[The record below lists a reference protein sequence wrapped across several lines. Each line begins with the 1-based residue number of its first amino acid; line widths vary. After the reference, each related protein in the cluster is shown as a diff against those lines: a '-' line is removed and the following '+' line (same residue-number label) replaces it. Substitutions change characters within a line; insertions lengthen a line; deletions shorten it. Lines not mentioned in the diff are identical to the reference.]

1 MSLESV
7 KNILSSYISKI
18 EIIGHKKSLV
28 VEIRLYAKDQ
38 EAYNFLYNNANL
50 LGSVDNIA
58 QLSQIAYDYFKALDG
73 EEIAKKAEKL
83 VKEDKKQKAP
93 EQKKTS

>member
-1 MSLESV
+1 MSLEPV
-7 KNILSSYISKI
+7 KTILSNYISKI

-38 EAYNFLYNNANL
+38 DAYNFLYNNASL
-50 LGSVDNIA
+50 LGSIDNIA
-58 QLSQIAYDYFKALDG
+58 QLSQVAYDYFKKLNG
-73 EEIAKKAEKL
+73 EELAQKAEKMI
-83 VKEDKKQKAP
+83 KEGEKLQ

>member
-1 MSLESV
+1 MNLEPV
-7 KNILSSYISKI
+7 KTILSNYISKI

-38 EAYNFLYNNANL
+38 DAYNFLYNNASL
-50 LGSVDNIA
+50 LGSIDNIA
-58 QLSQIAYDYFKALDG
+58 QLSQVAYDYFKKLNG
-73 EEIAKKAEKL
+73 EELAQKAEKML
-83 VKEDKKQKAP
+83 KEGEKLQ

>member
-1 MSLESV
+1 MSIEYV
-7 KNILSSYISKI
+7 KNILTSYISKI

-50 LGSVDNIA
+50 LGSVDKIA
-58 QLSQIAYDYFKALDG
+58 QLSQVAYDYFRQING
-73 EEIAKKAEKL
+73 EEIAEKAEQ
-83 VKEDKKQKAP
+83 VVRDQRPVEKKK
-93 EQKKTS
+93 

>member
-1 MSLESV
+1 MSLEPV
-7 KNILSSYISKI
+7 KTILSNYISKI

-38 EAYNFLYNNANL
+38 DAYNFLYNNASL
-50 LGSVDNIA
+50 LGSIDNIA
-58 QLSQIAYDYFKALDG
+58 QLSQVAYDYFKKLNG
-73 EEIAKKAEKL
+73 EELAQKAEKML
-83 VKEDKKQKAP
+83 KEGEKLQ

>member
-1 MSLESV
+1 MSIEYV
-7 KNILSSYISKI
+7 KNILTSYISKI

-50 LGSVDNIA
+50 LGSVDKIA
-58 QLSQIAYDYFKALDG
+58 QLSQVAYDYFRQINGD
-73 EEIAKKAEKL
+73 EIAEKAEQ
-83 VKEDKKQKAP
+83 VVRDQRPVEKKK
-93 EQKKTS
+93 

>member
-1 MSLESV
+1 MESV

-38 EAYNFLYNNANL
+38 DAYNFLYNNASL
-50 LGSVDNIA
+50 LGSIDNIA
-58 QLSQIAYDYFKALDG
+58 QLSQVAYDYFKQLNG
-73 EEIAKKAEKL
+73 EEIAQKAEKL
-83 VKEDKKQKAP
+83 VKEDQKQKP
-93 EQKKTS
+93 QDQKK

>member
-38 EAYNFLYNNANL
+38 EAYNFLYNNASL

-58 QLSQIAYDYFKALDG
+58 QLSQVAFDYFKAMKG
-73 EEIAKKAEKL
+73 EEIAEKAEKM
-83 VKEDKKQKAP
+83 VKEDQKQKT
-93 EQKKTS
+93 EEKKK

>member
-1 MSLESV
+1 MSLEPV

-38 EAYNFLYNNANL
+38 EAYNFLYNNASL
-50 LGSVDNIA
+50 LGSIDNIA
-58 QLSQIAYDYFKALDG
+58 QLSQVAFDYFKQLNG
-73 EEIAKKAEKL
+73 EELAQKAEKI
-83 VKEDKKQKAP
+83 VKEQPKQQ
-93 EQKKTS
+93 EQKK

>member
-1 MSLESV
+1 MSLEPV
-7 KNILSSYISKI
+7 KTILSNYISKI

-38 EAYNFLYNNANL
+38 EAYNFLYNNASL

-58 QLSQIAYDYFKALDG
+58 QLSQVAYDYFKRLNG
-73 EEIAKKAEKL
+73 EELAQKAEKM
-83 VKEDKKQKAP
+83 VKQEQQKP
-93 EQKKTS
+93 QEQKK

>member
-1 MSLESV
+1 MSLEPI

-58 QLSQIAYDYFKALDG
+58 QLSQVAYDYFRQLNG
-73 EEIAKKAEKL
+73 EDLAKKAEQMIRDQKP
-83 VKEDKKQKAP
+83 EEKKK
-93 EQKKTS
+93 

>member
-38 EAYNFLYNNANL
+38 EAYNFLYNNASL

-58 QLSQIAYDYFKALDG
+58 QLSQVAYDYFKALNG
-73 EEIAKKAEKL
+73 EEIAQKAEKI
-83 VKEDKKQKAP
+83 VKEKPKP
-93 EQKKTS
+93 NTEEQKK

>member
-1 MSLESV
+1 MESI

-38 EAYNFLYNNANL
+38 EAYNFLYNNSSL
-50 LGSVDNIA
+50 LGSIDNIA
-58 QLSQIAYDYFKALDG
+58 QLSQVAYDYFKQLDG
-73 EEIAKKAEKL
+73 EELAKKAEQVIKGQ
-83 VKEDKKQKAP
+83 QKP
-93 EQKKTS
+93 GTTEQKK